1 VISDCDEVSRVIVQV
16 NGEPREVGPDTSV
29 AALVQSLGITV
40 PHVAVELNLDVVPR
54 ARHAETFLHEGDRLE
69 IVTLVGGG

>member
-1 VISDCDEVSRVIVQV
+1 VIVQV
-16 NGEPREVGPDTSV
+16 NGEPCEVDEGTTV
-29 AALVQSLGITV
+29 AALVQSLGLTA

-54 ARHAETFLHEGDRLE
+54 ARHTETFLDEGDRLE